1 MIRLR
6 HHSRILNL
14 LSLLAGA
21 AMLAACSA
29 STGSLLAS
37 RKAVPAETTEPL
49 PAGVKP
55 LTLEQEEAVGQID

>member
-1 MIRLR
+1 
-6 HHSRILNL
+6 
-14 LSLLAGA
+14 
-21 AMLAACSA
+21 MLAACSA

-37 RKAVPAETTEPL
+37 RKAAPAETTEPL